1 MAYRPYQIEGLTAV
15 YGLLREHQRVLAV
28 LPTGGGKTVIAE
40 MIANHAIRKGRL
52 LYFGVH
58 RRELVRQTAMRFEA
72 AGIHCG
78 VIMAGDKRE
87 YPDAPVQVFS
97 VDTLVRREVKAPDV
111 LLLDE
116 AHNLAKYAS
125 LIKLWPE
132 CKVIGLTATPVGP
145 LQTMYSAMH
154 VISTPSQLIA
164 DGYLVDVEAWGLV
177 SPDMT
182 GVSTSGDDYQQESA
196 ERVVMEA
203 VDDVVN
209 AWFKRAEG
217 LPTLGFAQSV
227 RHSVTL
233 RDRFRDRGI
242 DCEHVDANTPD
253 EQRRDFFARF
263 KAGTLPIIL
272 NYDIISEGFD
282 APDCRCVLL
291 ARATKSPRVY
301 LQQVGRGLRTAPGKE
316 HCVLLD
322 CAGNVKRLWW
332 PTADVAWELGDTA
345 AVVRKK
351 KSDDA
356 VRTCEECY
364 RAWRSSDGPACP
376 YCGWKKEAKEIR
388 VKARNKGTAKLE
400 RTLTDGAV
408 KPYDAKAADDLKRW
422 NDEGKRRGHKP
433 GYCIMRF
440 KTRYGRWP
448 NSEERRIANLT

>member
-1 MAYRPYQIEGLTAV
+1 MAYRQYQVEGLTEV
-15 YGLLREHQRVLAV
+15 YRLLREHQRVLAV

-40 MIANHAIRKGRL
+40 LVAKHAIQKERS

-58 RRELVRQTAMRFEA
+58 RRELVRQTVARFEA
-72 AGIHCG
+72 AGLNCG
-78 VIMAGDKRE
+78 VIMSGDKRV
-87 YPDAPVQVFS
+87 DGSAKVQVFS
-97 VDTLVRREVKAPDV
+97 VDTLIRREVPEPDV

-116 AHNLAKYAS
+116 AHNLAKYS
-125 LIKLWPE
+125 KLLSIWGN

-145 LQTMYSAMH
+145 LHTMYSSMH
-154 VISTPSQLIA
+154 IISTPSKLIA

-182 GVSTSGDDYQQESA
+182 GVATSGEDYQQEGA

-209 AWFKRAEG
+209 AWFKRAEN

-233 RDRFRDRGI
+233 RDRFRDRGVQ
-242 DCEHVDANTPD
+242 CEHVDATTPD
-253 EQRRDFFARF
+253 EERKSIFARF
-263 KAGTLPIIL
+263 KSGELPIIL

-291 ARATKSPRVY
+291 ARATKSPRVF
-301 LQQVGRGLRTAPGKE
+301 LQQVGRGLRPAPGKQ

-332 PTADVAWELGDTA
+332 PTADVDWELGDTP

-351 KSDDA
+351 KANDA
-356 VRTCEECY
+356 VRSCEQCY
-364 RAWRSSDGPACP
+364 RAWRSSDGAACP
-376 YCGWKKEAKEIR
+376 YCGWKKHH
-388 VKARNKGTAKLE
+388 L
-400 RTLTDGAV
+400 LGAWQ
-408 KPYDAKAADDLKRW
+408 D
-422 NDEGKRRGHKP
+422 RRLPTGAF
-433 GYCIMRF
+433 R
-440 KTRYGRWP
+440 
-448 NSEERRIANLT
+448 